1 MHICKH
7 GDHLNM
13 QNCPFC
19 NGEIEILKTKIIIYA
34 LGNYQDLH
42 KFALIKYC
50 KNCNRK
56 IILKI
61 YDECDNIE
69 NLKVCPVCGQ
79 VMPYNSYFKVY
90 LCDCGYEEV

>member
-1 MHICKH
+1 MHIYKH

-19 NGEIEILKTKIIIYA
+19 NGEIEILKTKMFA
-34 LGNYQDLH
+34 KVLGEYQDLH
-42 KFALIKYC
+42 KFALIEHC

-56 IILKI
+56 IFLKWDEYDNTKNLKI
-61 YDECDNIE
+61 
-69 NLKVCPVCGQ
+69 CPVCGQ
-79 VMPYNSYFKVY
+79 VMSYNSYFKVY